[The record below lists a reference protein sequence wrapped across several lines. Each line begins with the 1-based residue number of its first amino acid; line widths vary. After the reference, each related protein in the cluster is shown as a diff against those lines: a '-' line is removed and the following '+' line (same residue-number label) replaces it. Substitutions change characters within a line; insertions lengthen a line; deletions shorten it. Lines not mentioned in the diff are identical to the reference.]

1 MDSYTFV
8 KTNIKYV
15 KITNEVLIMKIQDPN
30 WERLLIENF
39 DFSSKSLKNAIGQSV
54 KWMRSWLHTENVTNT
69 PLHRK
74 KDTHEKHE

>member
-30 WERLLIENF
+30 WEKLLIENF

-54 KWMRSWLHTENVTNT
+54 KWMRSWLYTENVTNT